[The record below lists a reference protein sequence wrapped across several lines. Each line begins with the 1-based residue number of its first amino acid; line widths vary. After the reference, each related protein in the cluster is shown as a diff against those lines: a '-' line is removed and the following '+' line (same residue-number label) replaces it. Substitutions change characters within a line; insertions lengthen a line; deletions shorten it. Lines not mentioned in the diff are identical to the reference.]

1 MQQLT
6 GSEDDVERVLT
17 ARSVAVI
24 GASGRPGTLSWRPLH
39 LLRRYG
45 FGGQLFAVNPARTE
59 IDGVRCFS
67 SVAHV
72 GEPIDVAMITLS
84 AAKSVQAVRECAAAK
99 VGAVVLPAQGFG
111 ELGEAGRAAEREML
125 SAAGAA
131 GMRIVGP
138 NTDGLG
144 DLATGTLLSIQ
155 PLFDEGLRAG
165 DVAVI
170 TQSGASAGSL
180 IARLAAEGIGCG
192 LYASAGNEID
202 LGLCDYLSVAVQ
214 DPRVRMVLSFV
225 EAIRRPEDF
234 TAVARM
240 AAELGKPIVL
250 IKVGRTQQAAQRAAA
265 HTGALAGADRIY
277 DAVFRSLGVIR
288 VGELSELVAVA
299 KFYLSCGAP
308 GSAAVGIMSVSGG
321 QAGAMADCAAGA
333 GLSVPPIGA
342 AARERLTELLPFGT
356 ALNPCDL
363 TGDVATRADLATLVY
378 QAFDADPAIDTV
390 VYVRKALTGGAGA
403 RAAQALAAAAGPSSG
418 TPLAVYAMDGHI
430 EPAEGEH
437 YQANGIPAFGS
448 AAELFTAVRV
458 LAQYRAR
465 RAAAAEPAVPAA
477 RGADLPAGAAST
489 GGVLDPAATR
499 ALLAEYGIA
508 VPPGDVATEAEAA
521 VRLAESIGYPV
532 VMKLATPQIAHKTEV
547 GGVVLGVAGPD
558 EVRTAF
564 GELLSRARQ
573 TLGSG
578 ETVPILVE
586 EQVRDAVEMIA
597 GVVIDAQFGP
607 FVMLGMGG
615 VLAELLA
622 DVVLR
627 PAPVSPEDVLDMV
640 GELRGRA
647 VLGGFRGAPARDVA
661 ALAALVSAL
670 SRLGAAH
677 RDALA
682 EFDLNPIMVRPAGL
696 GAVAA
701 DALIVL
707 RPEASDE

>member
-6 GSEDDVERVLT
+6 GSEDDVERLLT
-17 ARSVAVI
+17 AHSVAVI

-45 FGGQLFAVNPARTE
+45 FGGQVFAVNPARTE
-59 IDGVRCFS
+59 IDGVRCFP
-67 SVAHV
+67 SVAQI
-72 GEPIDVAMITLS
+72 GERVDVAIITLS
-84 AAKSVQAVRECAAAK
+84 AAKSAQAVQECAAAK

-111 ELGEAGRAAEREML
+111 ELGEAGRTAEDVML
-125 SAAGAA
+125 ATARTA

-138 NTDGLG
+138 NTDGIG
-144 DLATGTLLSIQ
+144 NLATGTLLSIQ
-155 PLFDEGLRAG
+155 PLFDDGLPAG
-165 DVAVI
+165 EVAVI

-180 IARLAAEGIGCG
+180 IARLAGEGIGCG

-214 DPRVRMVLSFV
+214 DPKVRMVLSFV

-240 AAELGKPIVL
+240 AAGLGKPIAL

-288 VGELSELVAVA
+288 VSELSELVAVA
-299 KFYLSCGAP
+299 KFYLSRGAP
-308 GSAAVGIMSVSGG
+308 RSAAVGIMSVSGG
-321 QAGAMADCAAGA
+321 QAGAMADCAADA

-342 AARERLTELLPFGT
+342 AARERLTDLLPFGT

-363 TGDVATRADLATLVY
+363 TGDVATRADLATQVY

-390 VYVRKALTGGAGA
+390 VYVRKALTGGAGT
-403 RAAQALAAAAGPSSG
+403 RAAEALAVAAAPSSG

-430 EPAEGEH
+430 EPAEHEH

-458 LAQYRAR
+458 LAHYRDR
-465 RAAAAEPAVPAA
+465 RAAAARSAGLGDPRA
-477 RGADLPAGAAST
+477 GLPAGAASA

-499 ALLAEYGIA
+499 ALLTEYGIA
-508 VPPGDVATEAEAA
+508 VPRGKVASEAEAA

-564 GELLSRARQ
+564 GELARRARQ
-573 TLGSG
+573 ALGSG
-578 ETVPILVE
+578 EIVPVLVE

-597 GVVIDAQFGP
+597 GVVVDAQFGP

-627 PAPVSPEDVLDMV
+627 PAPVPPEEVVEMLS
-640 GELRGRA
+640 ELRGHG
-647 VLGGFRGAPARDVA
+647 VLSGFRGMPAVDVD
-661 ALAALVSAL
+661 ALAAAVSGL
-670 SRLGAAH
+670 SRLGADH

-682 EFDLNPIMVRPAGL
+682 ELDLNPIMVRPAGL
-696 GAVAA
+696 GVVAA

-707 RPEASDE
+707 KPEASHG